1 MISYEA
7 MMGSL
12 KLMAFDC
19 HAKPKVAEQDGG
31 ANMAQISWDEALAS
45 SGFVK
50 IESEK
55 RKVLV
60 AKNPVLENKEKFGE
74 MSNCLTMDVVEEDGV
89 EVEKIW
95 EVSSKRLLR
104 KLRPLFEGVEPDT
117 EVRFSIKRLGD
128 RFDTSYDIE
137 KLE

>member
-7 MMGSL
+7 MMGSQ